1 MNDNQKSFLKERE
14 NHTKGQFTEKR
25 IHLSSRLPFWL
36 QAVTPRVFYVTEKSY
51 NFYPLTITGE
61 YSTLFPNSLIFKFI
75 LFQNTH
81 VLFCQNFV

>member
-1 MNDNQKSFLKERE
+1 MNDNQKTFLKERE

-51 NFYPLTITGE
+51 NFYPLTITGN
-61 YSTLFPNSLIFKFI
+61 YRANICL
-75 LFQNTH
+75 TH
-81 VLFCQNFV
+81 LKIHNFLSS